1 VTESRV
7 HNLVIPSDQAGY
19 RLDQVLARLFPQFSR
34 SRIKQWIESGD
45 VLLDGQPTRPRQKLT
60 GGEQVLIRES
70 LEPRTVD
77 RPQHIPLEIVDESD
91 DFLVINKPVGLVVHP
106 GAGNPDGTL
115 VNALLNFDA
124 RLEALPRA
132 GIVHRLDKGTSGLLL
147 VARDAEIQ
155 QQFSDML
162 ARREITREYQA
173 VCLGVL
179 TAGGTVDQPLDRHRN
194 DRRKMAV
201 RPGGRNAV
209 THYRVIE
216 RFRGHSHVRVN
227 LETGRTHQI
236 RVHFAY
242 LRHALI
248 GDPVYGGRL
257 AIPAGAS
264 EKLADTLRNFN
275 HQALHAGRLAL
286 SHPRSGKAL
295 DWVAEVPVDFAAL
308 IQVLREDAA
317 NRNGAGR

>member
-1 VTESRV
+1 M
-7 HNLVIPSDQAGY
+7 DQA
-19 RLDQVLARLFPQFSR
+19 LARMFPQFSR

-45 VLLDGQPTRPRQKLT
+45 VLLDGKPTRPRQKLM

-77 RPQHIPLEIVDESD
+77 QPQDIPLSIVDQSD

-147 VARDAEIQ
+147 VARDSEIQ
-155 QQFSDML
+155 QQFNDML
-162 ARREITREYQA
+162 ARREIAREYQA
-173 VCLGVL
+173 VCRGVL
-179 TAGGTVDQPLDRHRN
+179 TAGGTVDQPLDRHPS

-201 RPGGRNAV
+201 RPGGRSAI

-216 RFRGHSHVRVN
+216 RFRGHCHVRVK

-236 RVHFAY
+236 RVHFAH
-242 LRHALI
+242 LRHALV
-248 GDPVYGGRL
+248 GDAVYGGRL
-257 AIPAGAS
+257 AIPAGAT
-264 EKLADTLRNFN
+264 EELADTLRKFS
-275 HQALHAGRLAL
+275 HQALHADRLAL
-286 SHPRSGKAL
+286 SHPRSGEAM
-295 DWVAEVPVDFAAL
+295 DWGAEIPADFAAL
-308 IQVLREDAA
+308 IEMLRIDAE
-317 NRNGAGR
+317 NKNGART

>member
-1 VTESRV
+1 M
-7 HNLVIPSDQAGY
+7 PSDQAGY
-19 RLDQVLARLFPQFSR
+19 RLDQALARMFPQFSR

-45 VLLDGQPTRPRQKLT
+45 VLLDGKPTRPRQKLM

-77 RPQHIPLEIVDESD
+77 RPQEIPLEIVDQGD

-115 VNALLNFDA
+115 VNALLNFDV

-147 VARDAEIQ
+147 VARDSEIQ

-173 VCLGVL
+173 VCRGVL
-179 TAGGTVDQPLDRHRN
+179 TAGGTVDQPLDRHPN
-194 DRRKMAV
+194 DRRKMTV
-201 RPGGRNAV
+201 RPGGRNAI

-236 RVHFAY
+236 RAHFAH
-242 LRHALI
+242 LRHALV
-248 GDPVYGGRL
+248 GDSVYGGRL

-264 EKLADTLRNFN
+264 EELADTLRKFS

-286 SHPRSGKAL
+286 SHPRSGKAM
-295 DWVAEVPVDFAAL
+295 DWGAEIPADFAVLIRAL
-308 IQVLREDAA
+308 RRDAE
-317 NRNGAGR
+317 NKNGTPT

>member
-1 VTESRV
+1 MA
-7 HNLVIPSDQAGY
+7 QA
-19 RLDQVLARLFPQFSR
+19 LARMFPQFSR
-34 SRIKQWIESGD
+34 SRIKLWIESGD
-45 VLLDGQPTRPRQKLT
+45 VLLDGKPTRPRQKLM

-77 RPQHIPLEIVDESD
+77 QPQDIPLSIVDQSD

-147 VARDAEIQ
+147 VARDSEIQ
-155 QQFSDML
+155 QQFNDML

-173 VCLGVL
+173 VCRGVL
-179 TAGGTVDQPLDRHRN
+179 TAGGTVDQPLDRHPS

-201 RPGGRNAV
+201 RPGGRSAI

-216 RFRGHSHVRVN
+216 RFRGHCHVRVK

-236 RVHFAY
+236 RVHFAH
-242 LRHALI
+242 LRHALV
-248 GDPVYGGRL
+248 GDAVYGGRL
-257 AIPAGAS
+257 AIPAGAT
-264 EKLADTLRNFN
+264 EELADTLRKFS
-275 HQALHAGRLAL
+275 HQALHADRLAL
-286 SHPRSGKAL
+286 SHPRSGKAM
-295 DWVAEVPVDFAAL
+295 DWGAEIPADFAAL
-308 IQVLREDAA
+308 IEKLRIDAE
-317 NRNGAGR
+317 NKNGART

>member
-1 VTESRV
+1 MTESRE
-7 HNLVIPSDQAGY
+7 HNLVIPLDQAGY
-19 RLDQVLARLFPQFSR
+19 RLDQALARLFPQFSR

-45 VLLDGQPTRPRQKLT
+45 VLLDGKPTRPRQKLT

-70 LEPRTVD
+70 LEPRTDD
-77 RPQHIPLEIVDESD
+77 RPQDIPLEIVDQSD

-115 VNALLNFDA
+115 VNALLNFDS

-147 VARDAEIQ
+147 VARDGEIQ

-179 TAGGTVDQPLDRHRN
+179 TAGGTVDQPLDRHPN

-201 RPGGRNAV
+201 RSGGRNAV
-209 THYRVIE
+209 THYRVIK
-216 RFRGHSHVRVN
+216 RFRGHTHVRVN

-236 RVHFAY
+236 RVHFAF

-257 AIPAGAS
+257 AIPARAS
-264 EKLADTLRNFN
+264 EELADTLRKFG
-275 HQALHAGRLAL
+275 HQALHADRLAL
-286 SHPRSGKAL
+286 SHPRNGKTMNWNVEIPA
-295 DWVAEVPVDFAAL
+295 DFAAL
-308 IQVLREDAA
+308 IQVLRKDAE
-317 NRNGAGR
+317 NENGARA